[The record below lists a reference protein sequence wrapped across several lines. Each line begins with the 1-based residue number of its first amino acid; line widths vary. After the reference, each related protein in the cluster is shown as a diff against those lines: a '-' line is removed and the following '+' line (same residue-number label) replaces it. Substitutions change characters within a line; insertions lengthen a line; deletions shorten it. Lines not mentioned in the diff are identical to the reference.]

1 MRPEP
6 STEQREL
13 QAAAREV
20 LSREVDPDKLL
31 RWESDA
37 TGFDPALGRTVADLG
52 WIALGL
58 PAAAG
63 GGGADLVDVA
73 SLVEECARGL
83 LPRPLLGAIRSANVL
98 ADIAPD
104 DPLLGPIGRGESR
117 LAVAIDEIRDRDPGR
132 FSTRLGGSPAARI
145 VSGGKAY
152 VPDAAEAEFHLV
164 ASRAASQPVFVVV
177 DRRSAGVSLQPLR
190 TFGGDRQ
197 AHVHYRDA
205 AVVREI
211 ASARG
216 GADVLDRVWRVQTAL
231 ALAEMTGGMGAVLDM
246 TVEYVK
252 QREQFGQKIAIFQAV
267 RHQVADMGTTH
278 TAARHLAW
286 QAITRIASG
295 RERDMEM
302 TSAVAWVGQAFKRI
316 CWAAHHL
323 HGGAGFVVEHRLR
336 FHSERAQSL
345 CVRYTPEAPAL
356 REIAAAL
363 LDAPV

>member
-1 MRPEP
+1 M
-6 STEQREL
+6 
-13 QAAAREV
+13 

-98 ADIAPD
+98 AAIAPD

-197 AHVHYRDA
+197 AHVHYR
-205 AVVREI
+205 
-211 ASARG
+211 
-216 GADVLDRVWRVQTAL
+216 VWRVQTAL
-231 ALAEMTGGMGAVLDM
+231 ALAEMTGGMSAVLDM